1 MFEFKIKLAEK
12 KVLLKSEYDFLQTF
26 CKDYLFP
33 FTDTPDIT
41 AQVSEDEVDAEIK
54 AAEEET
60 TKEYAECL
68 CLYREIAE
76 KLPKF
81 NRLVMHGAAITYDN
95 SAVLFTAP
103 SGTGKTTHIKL
114 WKKAFGSKVDI
125 INGDKPILHIKD
137 NSVIVHSSPWAGK
150 EKFQKNRSAPLK
162 AICIIKRAQQNKTYK
177 INPKEYL
184 PFILHQ
190 IYLPKDEKTAA
201 QTLTL
206 FNKLLS
212 QIPVYIVECNISEDA
227 AQVACNEIFS
237 I

>member
-1 MFEFKIKLAEK
+1 MFEYKVHLADK
-12 KVLLKSEYDFLQTF
+12 NVLLKSRFDFLQTF
-26 CKDYLFP
+26 CKDYLSD
-33 FTDTPDIT
+33 FTGTPDIT
-41 AQVSEDEVDAEIK
+41 AQVTAEDVKNEIEIAEVD
-54 AAEEET
+54 T
-60 TKEYAECL
+60 TEEYAECL

-76 KLPKF
+76 ILPKF
-81 NRLVMHGAAITYDN
+81 NRFVMHGAAITYDN

-150 EKFQKNRSAPLK
+150 ENFQKNRSAPLK